1 MVTPNNTTA
10 FLAHHG
16 IKGQKWGVR
25 RFQNPD
31 GSLTSEGKKRY
42 SSSTPPNTELL
53 KDYNGPAYFISSND
67 SLKNLNPRVPD
78 NFFTKN
84 GYEDSST
91 PRVSFA
97 PSIDKCLAGLSQ
109 NVDGKKFTVYK
120 PKDVRNHKFFKPNKK
135 AVPDSAITDELWI
148 CEPVELEKV
157 GDLKVTGNKG
167 GSGKNFSYGN
177 HEATL
182 YDDWTYEMNNLNH
195 NDTDNFLAHHGIL
208 GQKWGVRRYQNEDGS
223 LTDVGRKHYQKLDT
237 KWAKKNTDKIT
248 KQTQKKVRKDLEA
261 YNKELAKSPNYL
273 NANGQVSK
281 ATINAYNRKMASLMN
296 TAVGDIESPSG
307 RVVRFVAKR
316 GEVGVQMALADR
328 GYDMNQLKNGVWTG
342 GRVAYRSNQLN
353 KIDI

>member
-1 MVTPNNTTA
+1 MLRDE
-10 FLAHHG
+10 FLIHHG

-31 GSLTSEGKKRY
+31 GSLTKLGKNRY
-42 SSSTPPNTELL
+42 ASNTPPNTKYL
-53 KDYNGPAYFISSND
+53 KNYDGPAYFISSND
-67 SLKNLNPRVPD
+67 SLKDLNPRVPD

-97 PSIDKCLAGLSQ
+97 PSVDKCLAGLSQ
-109 NVDGKKFTVYK
+109 NVEGKTFTVYK
-120 PKDVRNHKFFKPNKK
+120 PKDIKKYKIYKPNTK
-135 AVPDSAITDELWI
+135 AVPDSSITDELWI
-148 CEPVELEKV
+148 CEPVKLEKI
-157 GDLKVTGNKG
+157 GTLKVTGNEG
-167 GSGKNFSYGN
+167 GSGKSFSYGSK
-177 HEATL
+177 EAIL
-182 YDDWTYEMNNLNH
+182 YDDWTYEMNELSHSNV
-195 NDTDNFLAHHGIL
+195 DNFLAHHGIL

-223 LTDVGRKHYQKLDT
+223 LTEAGRKHYQKLDE
-237 KWAKKNTDKIT
+237 KWAKKNTDKVT
-248 KQTQKKVRKDLEA
+248 RQTQKKVRKELEA
-261 YNKELAKSPNYL
+261 YNRELAQRPNYM

-281 ATINAYNRKMASLMN
+281 ATINAYNRRMADLMN
-296 TAVGDIESPSG
+296 VAVGDLEVPSG

-328 GYDMNQLKNGVWTG
+328 GYDMNQLRNGVWTG